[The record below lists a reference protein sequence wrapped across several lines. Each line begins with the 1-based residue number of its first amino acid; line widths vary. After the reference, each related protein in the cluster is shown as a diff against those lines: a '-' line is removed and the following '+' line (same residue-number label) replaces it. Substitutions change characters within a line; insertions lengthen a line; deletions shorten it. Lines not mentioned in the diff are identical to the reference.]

1 DEFCLAQPVRIR
13 KREKMKADCF
23 MRAPLI
29 CVQKRSISQAEIAH
43 TPYVGRFLENRLGN
57 PQLKIAFAKQWC
69 QHHPGPVLDLG
80 NPSGQLALALV
91 KEGVHTSTL
100 ESDPFSITNLRSARE
115 TLGHLSKDLF
125 QIYPFDFSKF
135 EIDQKFQ
142 TIFCSPQVM
151 EEPETELSI
160 LGGLRQVLA
169 HLNSEGSFF
178 AEVHNLDFFELHRP
192 FRDESWRYLE
202 DCSWLEGRSRVWE
215 RTYAGTKES
224 QTVFEY
230 AVSNELNDFLLYR
243 TTLHLFN
250 QDQWMKLFE
259 VAGFLVE
266 DCFGDWKGT
275 EPNSQHP
282 CLIFH
287 LKAR

>member
-1 DEFCLAQPVRIR
+1 MAPLQQIR
-13 KREKMKADCF
+13 KLANTVLFNQVIYPRERFLTEAKF
-23 MRAPLI
+23 
-29 CVQKRSISQAEIAH
+29 AH
-43 TPYVGRFLENRLGN
+43 TSDVGRFLETHLGN
-57 PQLKIAFAKQWC
+57 PLLKIPFAQKWC
-69 QHHPGPVLDLG
+69 QHHAGPVLDLG
-80 NPSGQLALALV
+80 NQSGQLALALV
-91 KEGVHTSTL
+91 QDGIQTSTL
-100 ESDPFSITNLRSARE
+100 ESDPLALATLRIARE
-115 TLGHLSKDLF
+115 KLSAPSKELF
-125 QIYPFDFSKF
+125 HIYPFDFSKF

-142 TIFCSPQVM
+142 TIFSSPQVM
-151 EEPETELSI
+151 EESETELSI

-178 AEVHNLDFFELHRP
+178 AEVHNLDFFELHWP
-192 FRDESWRYLE
+192 FREGAWRYLE
-202 DCSWLEGRSRVWE
+202 DCSWLESQSRVWE

-230 AVSNELNDFLLYR
+230 AVSDELNDFLLYR

-275 EPNSQHP
+275 EPTSQHP
-282 CLIFH
+282 SLIFH